1 MKNFLQQF
9 ENNIPSP
16 LILFMNKAVPIFH
29 IAIQIKVEEFA

>member
-16 LILFMNKAVPIFH
+16 LIFFMHKAAPIFH
-29 IAIQIKVEEFA
+29 TTIQKRVEEFV

>member
-29 IAIQIKVEEFA
+29 SDIQKRVEEFA